1 MVELWDYS
9 IQPRK
14 KKGKTLRREQ
24 IFILFSLEMS
34 LVYYLCIIVY
44 ILAFIYKAV
53 LLETSIPNGQ

>member
-24 IFILFSLEMS
+24 IDLE
-34 LVYYLCIIVY
+34 
-44 ILAFIYKAV
+44 K
-53 LLETSIPNGQ
+53 LEH